1 MPCWI
6 PGCGLGWPMASKQMT
21 GTPSPFTKGEPGG
34 ISPLPT
40 TNPPKSRFRKG
51 GLTFYAAIGWLFLVL
66 ICAAGVNLWPLSFPP
81 DQIDS
86 EHLAVLPGGAH
97 LLGTDAT
104 GRDIVA
110 RLLFGARVSL
120 TVGIC
125 APLLGLTVGLLLGMP
140 SGFYRGWTERCI
152 MTLSDIML
160 AFPGLVF
167 LLVFTSLAGPS
178 LTTITLGLGL
188 LISPRF
194 IRVVRANTIRF
205 AEREFV
211 QAARIGGAGDISILV
226 REILPNITGPL
237 LAYTL
242 VVTGFVIVAEGGL
255 GFLGLSVPSPT
266 PSWGGM
272 IAAGRDVLEQ
282 TPHVTMIPTMV
293 MFLTVLSLN
302 VIGDRVRRQATIS

>member
-1 MPCWI
+1 
-6 PGCGLGWPMASKQMT
+6 MAS
-21 GTPSPFTKGEPGG
+21 PY
-34 ISPLPT
+34 
-40 TNPPKSRFRKG
+40 RKN
-51 GLTFYAAIGWLFLVL
+51 GLTFYAAVGWLALVVF
-66 ICAAGVNLWPLSFPP
+66 CAAGVGFWPLPFTL
-81 DQIDS
+81 DQIDFD
-86 EHLAVLPGGAH
+86 HLAAQPGGAH

-125 APLLGLTVGLLLGMP
+125 APLLGLTVGLLLGLP
-140 SGFYRGWTERCI
+140 SGFYRGWVERII
-152 MTLSDIML
+152 MTCADILL

-167 LLVFTSLAGPS
+167 LLVFTAVLGPS
-178 LTTITLGLGL
+178 LITITLGLGL

-194 IRVVRANTIRF
+194 VRVVRANTIRF
-205 AEREFV
+205 SDREFV
-211 QAARIGGAGDISILV
+211 QAARIGGAGDISILL
-226 REILPNITGPL
+226 REILPNILGPL

-242 VVTGFVIVAEGGL
+242 VVAGFVIVAEGGL

-282 TPHVTMIPTMV
+282 TPHVAMIPTTV
-293 MFLTVLSLN
+293 MFLTVLSVN
-302 VIGDRVRRQATIS
+302 VIGDRLRWRYDSV

>member
-1 MPCWI
+1 MGRSKANP
-6 PGCGLGWPMASKQMT
+6 PKSPFQKGGLQLAH
-21 GTPSPFTKGEPGG
+21 PFTKGGLGG
-34 ISPLPT
+34 IS
-40 TNPPKSRFRKG
+40 
-51 GLTFYAAIGWLFLVL
+51 FYAAITWLILVL
-66 ICAAGVNLWPLSFPP
+66 FCAASVGLWPFPFTV
-81 DQIDS
+81 DQIDA
-86 EHLAVLPGGAH
+86 EHFAALPGGAH

-125 APLLGLTVGLLLGMP
+125 APLFGLGVGLLLGMP
-140 SGFYRGWTERCI
+140 SGLYRGWTERTI
-152 MTLSDIML
+152 MTLADVIL

-167 LLVFTSLAGPS
+167 LLVFTSVLGPS

-194 IRVVRANTIRF
+194 VRVVRANTIRF
-205 AEREFV
+205 SEREFI
-211 QAARIGGAGDISILV
+211 QAARIGGAGDISIML
-226 REILPNITGPL
+226 REILPNILGPL
-237 LAYTL
+237 MAYTL
-242 VVTGFVIVAEGGL
+242 VVAGFVIVAEGGL

-282 TPHVTMIPTMV
+282 TPHVAMIPTAV
-293 MFLTVLSLN
+293 MFLTVLSIN
-302 VIGDRVRRQATIS
+302 VIGDRLRGRYDRA

>member
-1 MPCWI
+1 MARPCRKY
-6 PGCGLGWPMASKQMT
+6 GLAFHAAIIWLVLVLLCATSVGFW
-21 GTPSPFTKGEPGG
+21 
-34 ISPLPT
+34 PLPYT
-40 TNPPKSRFRKG
+40 
-51 GLTFYAAIGWLFLVL
+51 L
-66 ICAAGVNLWPLSFPP
+66 
-81 DQIDS
+81 DQIDT
-86 EHLAVLPGGAH
+86 EHLAALPGGEH

-104 GRDIVA
+104 GRDIVS

-125 APLLGLTVGLLLGMP
+125 APLLGLSVGLLLGMP
-140 SGFYRGWTERCI
+140 SGMYRGWTERVI
-152 MTLSDIML
+152 VTLADVIL

-167 LLVFTSLAGPS
+167 LLVFTSVLGPS

-194 IRVVRANTIRF
+194 VRVVRSNTIRF

-211 QAARIGGAGDISILV
+211 QAARIGGAGDISILF
-226 REILPNITGPL
+226 REILPNILGPL

-242 VVTGFVIVAEGGL
+242 VVAGFVIIAEGGL

-272 IAAGRDVLEQ
+272 IATGGMCWNRHRIL
-282 TPHVTMIPTMV
+282 P
-293 MFLTVLSLN
+293 
-302 VIGDRVRRQATIS
+302 

>member
-1 MPCWI
+1 MDKSKANP
-6 PGCGLGWPMASKQMT
+6 PKFPFAKGGLSLAPH
-21 GTPSPFTKGEPGG
+21 FCKGGLGG
-34 ISPLPT
+34 IS
-40 TNPPKSRFRKG
+40 
-51 GLTFYAAIGWLFLVL
+51 FYAAICWLALVL
-66 ICAAGVNLWPLSFPP
+66 LCAVTVGFWPLPFTP
-81 DQIDS
+81 DQMDS
-86 EHLAVLPGGAH
+86 DHLAALPGGAH

-125 APLLGLTVGLLLGMP
+125 APLLGLAVGLLLGMP
-140 SGFYRGWTERCI
+140 SGFYRGWSERVI
-152 MTLSDIML
+152 MTCADVIL

-167 LLVFTSLAGPS
+167 LLVFTFLIGPS
-178 LTTITLGLGL
+178 LPTITLGLGL

-194 IRVVRANTIRF
+194 VRVVRANTIKF
-205 AEREFV
+205 ADREFV
-211 QAARIGGAGDISILV
+211 QAARIGGSGDISILV
-226 REILPNITGPL
+226 REILPNIMGPL

-282 TPHVTMIPTMV
+282 TPHVTMIPTVV

-302 VIGDRVRRQATIS
+302 VIGDRLRGRYDRV